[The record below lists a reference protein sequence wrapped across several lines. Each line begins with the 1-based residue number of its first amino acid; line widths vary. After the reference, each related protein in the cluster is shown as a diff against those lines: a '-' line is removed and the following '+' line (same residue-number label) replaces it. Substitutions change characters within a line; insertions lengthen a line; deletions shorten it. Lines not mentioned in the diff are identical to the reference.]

1 MRNDFEEDLDEPDMM
16 VEGVRLA
23 GHEAGYPPLLR
34 HPPEGGLV
42 AQVRLPARRPATVA
56 AA

>member
-1 MRNDFEEDLDEPDMM
+1 MM